1 MSNDADNLKIEKKIT
16 KLFLKANATY
26 SLISDGDKILVALS
40 GGKDSLC
47 LLEILAKRQKIHH
60 PAFTLE
66 AIHVRMDNVE
76 YESDTSY
83 LEDFATALD
92 VKLNVINTGF
102 DDTIET
108 RKPVCFLCSWY
119 RRKAIFNYAQEHGF
133 NKIALGHHMD
143 DLIHTT
149 LMNQFFQGSFTTMP
163 ARLSMRKMP
172 LTIIRPLC
180 MVEESYI
187 KEHAKANGYRQQIK
201 RCPYEKDSK
210 RQDVSELF
218 ARIEQMNQE
227 ARYSIWNA
235 LEKEGKLIE

>member
-1 MSNDADNLKIEKKIT
+1 MS
-16 KLFLKANATY
+16 
-26 SLISDGDKILVALS
+26 
-40 GGKDSLC
+40 
-47 LLEILAKRQKIHH
+47 
-60 PAFTLE
+60 
-66 AIHVRMDNVE
+66 
-76 YESDTSY
+76 YENHY
-83 LEDFATALD
+83 LEDFATTLG